1 MHKYLR
7 AIGFSEVKKRD
18 ALQGLINEVV
28 EKTILRRNKTEN
40 GKEKNLEKYTS
51 VRDFAADE
59 DDIVY
64 AELFLDFAHGAG
76 ICVRGEFDDDN
87 CFLYDYYFPVLNW
100 LFNCRKHLHSACH
113 DCRYCR
119 LSAI

>member
-1 MHKYLR
+1 MRCKGLLTK
-7 AIGFSEVKKRD
+7 SLKKRYC
-18 ALQGLINEVV
+18 AAIKQKME
-28 EKTILRRNKTEN
+28 R
-40 GKEKNLEKYTS
+40 KNLEEYTS

-87 CFLYDYYFPVLNW
+87 CFYMIIIFL
-100 LFNCRKHLHSACH
+100 
-113 DCRYCR
+113 
-119 LSAI
+119 I

>member
-1 MHKYLR
+1 MRCKGLLTK
-7 AIGFSEVKKRD
+7 SLKKRYC
-18 ALQGLINEVV
+18 AAI
-28 EKTILRRNKTEN
+28 KTEN
-40 GKEKNLEKYTS
+40 GKEKNLEEYTS

-87 CFLYDYYFPVLNW
+87 CF
-100 LFNCRKHLHSACH
+100 
-113 DCRYCR
+113 
-119 LSAI
+119 I

>member
-40 GKEKNLEKYTS
+40 GKEKNLEEITRQMKMTLYMRS
-51 VRDFAADE
+51 
-59 DDIVY
+59 
-64 AELFLDFAHGAG
+64 
-76 ICVRGEFDDDN
+76 
-87 CFLYDYYFPVLNW
+87 CFLT
-100 LFNCRKHLHSACH
+100 LHMAQEFVCAASLMMTIVF
-113 DCRYCR
+113 YMIIIF
-119 LSAI
+119 LI

>member
-40 GKEKNLEKYTS
+40 GKEKNLEEYTS
-51 VRDFAADE
+51 VRDFAADGACVLYFSAAE
-59 DDIVY
+59 NSGTIENHLKKCHLITIPVY
-64 AELFLDFAHGAG
+64 ENKKTEFTCEWKAYGFL
-76 ICVRGEFDDDN
+76 
-87 CFLYDYYFPVLNW
+87 
-100 LFNCRKHLHSACH
+100 
-113 DCRYCR
+113 
-119 LSAI
+119 